1 MSNNGEIDDLIDK
14 LKKKEI
20 QPKEII
26 RIMDERRLSE
36 KAVLKFGWWIYLIW
50 MVLCFSPALAKYNQW
65 KYISFLNKIP
75 SYVLPDVVI
84 YIAIV
89 LFIGALVLTAWS
101 SQYNI
106 RKGGVHS
113 EDYTIILFNSGP
125 YKLLRHP
132 SNLSWSIFSIAI
144 PIILSKWVPFTFLS
158 IIGIIAIVSLH
169 YYSSIIEERMLNLR
183 KWGNAYREYMEEVP
197 RWNII
202 AGLWRLIKKR

>member
-1 MSNNGEIDDLIDK
+1 MGNSGEINDLIEK

-36 KAVLKFGWWIYLIW
+36 KAVLKFGWWVYFIW
-50 MVLCFSPALAKYNQW
+50 IILCFSPALAKYSHW
-65 KYISFLNKIP
+65 KYISFLNKVP
-75 SYVLPDVVI
+75 SYIFPDFVI
-84 YIAIV
+84 YIVIAMFVGAI
-89 LFIGALVLTAWS
+89 ILTAWS

-106 RKGGVHS
+106 RKGGIHS

-125 YKLLRHP
+125 YRLLRHP
-132 SNLSWSIFSIAI
+132 SNLSWSIFSFVI
-144 PIILSKWVPFTFLS
+144 PIILSRWVPFTFLS
-158 IIGIIAIVSLH
+158 IIGIIIIVSLH

-183 KWGNAYREYMEEVP
+183 KWGDSYRKYMKEVP

-202 AGLWRLIKKR
+202 AGLWRIIKKR

>member
-1 MSNNGEIDDLIDK
+1 MSNDGEIDDLIDK

-20 QPKEII
+20 QPKEVI

-36 KAVLKFGWWIYLIW
+36 KAILKFGWWIYLVWI
-50 MVLCFSPALAKYNQW
+50 VLCFSPALAKYSRW

-75 SYVLPDVVI
+75 SYILPDVLI
-84 YIAIV
+84 YITIV
-89 LFIGALVLTAWS
+89 LFVGALILTVWS

-144 PIILSKWVPFTFLS
+144 PIILCKWVPFTFLS

-169 YYSSIIEERMLNLR
+169 YYSSIKEERMLNLR
-183 KWGNAYREYMEEVP
+183 KWGDAYREYIEEVP

-202 AGLWRLIKKR
+202 AGLWRLIRKR